1 MKHFAISAAGKRLL
15 LILLGTPKRALIG
28 LIQVYRLMFS
38 PWLGSACRF
47 EPSCSAY
54 GLQAIKQHGALR
66 GSSLTL
72 CRLARCQPWCAGGL
86 DPVPPSVPH
95 SFFTRLVASAAGS
108 VAEKTAP

>member
-15 LILLGTPKRALIG
+15 LILLGRPKRALIG

-54 GLQAIKQHGALR
+54 GLQAIEQHGALR

-86 DPVPPSVPH
+86 DPVPSSVPH